1 MRAAACAIALG
12 LCAGA
17 ARAQEPTLT
26 REMEDVWAIAQP
38 VLVRTPAVVRSMIEG
53 ELVAWSALDY
63 DKRRRVESWLDTLG
77 RLDAEQIGTLFTP
90 LAAAPAEQQSLKA
103 IEILDEASKRG
114 AVQPSPLRRIVIVA
128 VGAGEGPIVN
138 AIARGLL
145 GMDTAA
151 SPTPRLSTE
160 IRPFGAIIPKFK
172 ADIPLPEAFL
182 AMLLTGRGDPQN
194 VVLQPKGQ
202 PREMASP
209 TLGELYRAA
218 AQKPARSAWVLYRDI
233 DMLCD
238 HSRTRA
244 FGEKFQVTPVWGG
257 RFGRP
262 ESALRDAVTDLRKRE
277 ETSLDFPLFLA
288 DTSAQKLGFDT
299 MYGEPV
305 VRDLMQRVATGAC
318 VATDSDL
325 FLARTA
331 AEVLRSPEV
340 DARIVVVRLGRPP
353 AGDQAQG
360 LPKPVVDAFVRDTD
374 ALVHLIWRAARE
386 AAGWGART
394 YFWLVIEGGEGAFV
408 AGPDIQPGRV
418 VKGSPGLPQIVPTV
432 ARMLGRD
439 PGDFAGGVDGISKKP
454 IEELFEK
461 E

>member
-1 MRAAACAIALG
+1 MRRALAIACALG
-12 LCAGA
+12 LAAGA
-17 ARAQEPTLT
+17 ARAQEAVLT

-38 VLVRTPAVVRSMIEG
+38 VLARAPAAVRSLIEG
-53 ELVAWSALDY
+53 QLVAWSALKYED
-63 DKRRRVESWLDTLG
+63 RRRVEDWLDTLQ
-77 RLDAEQIGTLFTP
+77 RLDAEQIASLFTT
-90 LAAAPAEQQSLKA
+90 LAATPAEKQSEEVIRTLT
-103 IEILDEASKRG
+103 DASKKG
-114 AVQPSPLRRIVIVA
+114 TVPLSPQRRIVIVA

-138 AIARGLL
+138 ALMRGLA
-145 GMDTAA
+145 GDTAQ

-160 IRPFGAIIPKFK
+160 IRPFGAVIPKFK
-172 ADIPLPEAFL
+172 ADISVPEAFL

-194 VVLQPKGQ
+194 VVLQPQGQ

-209 TLGELYRAA
+209 TMGELYRAA
-218 AQKPARSAWVLYRDI
+218 TPQAPARSAWVLYRDVN
-233 DMLCD
+233 MLCD
-238 HSRTRA
+238 HSRTRGW
-244 FGEKFQVTPVWGG
+244 GEKFSVTPVWGG
-257 RFGRP
+257 RLGRP

-299 MYGEPV
+299 MYGEAM
-305 VRDLMQRVATGAC
+305 VRDLMQRVATGAS

-331 AEVLRSPEV
+331 AEVLRSPAV
-340 DARIVVVRLGRPP
+340 DARLVVVRLGRPP
-353 AGDQAQG
+353 AADNLA
-360 LPKPVVDAFVRDTD
+360 KPVVDAFVRDTD

-386 AAGWGART
+386 AAGWGSRT

-418 VKGSPGLPQIVPTV
+418 VKGGHALPQILPTV

-439 PGDFAGGVDGISKKP
+439 PGEFAGGVDGVSKKP